1 MSALFWIFGLGALAV
16 AFPFL
21 FHLIRRTPRG
31 EVPFSSLMFLKPS
44 PPSLTRRSRLDNW
57 LLLLLRMAA
66 VILIATAFMRPYWRD
81 ATQFSPGQVAHR
93 RIAILVDRSASMR
106 RADLWQQ
113 AQQQLDRALSEI
125 EPNDEVALWVFDD
138 EVQVVID
145 FDEALASGSQP
156 LSTVVREAFA
166 HCQPGFA
173 RSDLGKAIV
182 TVADQMVQRRESQP
196 NDGEITSPKLQLI
209 VISDLQ
215 RGSKIDHLQ
224 SYQWPTDLFV
234 DFRTVV
240 PKVMDNVTIQVLT
253 PNQEDEQSSFP
264 RIRVRNFADTRSE
277 QFFVNWSGVDQTTAS
292 DPVPL
297 QVPADEARV
306 VEIEDPTALS
316 AHEFVVTG
324 DSEPFDNS
332 FFAVPAQPQVLYVA
346 YLGDEDPDDPEQMQF
361 YLSRAMVESPMR
373 TIRINKPT
381 DFDELKFRRSVVADP
396 LPTSQSKEAG
406 AVSPKSQLTT
416 LLVVTS
422 AVNEDRAGQIENYLA
437 SGGTVFFVLKDNETI
452 QSTARWTNARAIAN
466 TTAESNEPLA
476 RPDSV
481 NHQPYAMLSD
491 IDFRHPLFS
500 PFDSQRYNDFT
511 TIRFWNHRSVELM
524 EPMEGAAGVVVV
536 ARFDDSSPALWEC
549 HPATGGRVL
558 VLASGWHP
566 RDSQLALSTKFVPL
580 VQAILDVALDTAPL
594 KQSLSVN
601 QAIEFMA
608 ADDTRI
614 MIKPDLEEM
623 EVKAGATRFEQT
635 DLPGIYRLVKGET
648 DLTFAV
654 NLDRA
659 ESETEPLPLEQLEMF
674 ALKIGR
680 QSTSVAELAQLREK
694 RDRELENQQK
704 LWKWLILAAVTIL
717 VFETW
722 LAGRTGNQRDFSANK
737 DGTIEPIATGVTT

>member
-44 PPSLTRRSRLDNW
+44 PPNLTRRSRLDNW

-81 ATQFSPGQVAHR
+81 ATQFSPSQVAHR

-113 AQQQLDRALSEI
+113 THQQLDRALSEI

-138 EVQVVID
+138 DVQVVVD
-145 FDEALASGSQP
+145 FDEDLASRSQP

-166 HCQPGFA
+166 RRQPGFA

-196 NDGEITSPKLQLI
+196 DDGKITSPKLQLI

-224 SYQWPTDLFV
+224 SYQWPADVLI

-240 PKVMDNVTIQVLT
+240 PKVMDNVTIQVLAR
-253 PNQEDEQSSFP
+253 NQDDEKSSFP
-264 RIRVRNFADTRSE
+264 RIRVRNFADSGSE
-277 QFFVNWSGVDQTTAS
+277 QFFLNWVGVHQTAVP

-297 QVPADEARV
+297 HVPAGEARV

-316 AHEFVVTG
+316 ANEFVLTG

-332 FFAVPAQPQVLYVA
+332 FFAVPAQPQILQVA
-346 YLGDEDPDDPEQMQF
+346 YVGDEDPDDPEQMQF
-361 YLSRAMVESPMR
+361 YLSRAMVDSPMR
-373 TIRINKPT
+373 TFRINKPT
-381 DFDELKFRRSVVADP
+381 DADELKFRRPVIADP
-396 LPTSQSKEAG
+396 LPTPQSKETD
-406 AVSPKSQLTT
+406 AVSPESALTT
-416 LLVVTS
+416 LVVVT
-422 AVNEDRAGQIENYLA
+422 AAINDDRAGQIEKYLA
-437 SGGTVFFVLKDNETI
+437 SGGTVFFVLKDDETI
-452 QSTARWTNARAIAN
+452 KSTARWTNARSIAN
-466 TTAESNEPLA
+466 TTAGSNKPLA
-476 RPDSV
+476 RPESV
-481 NHQPYAMLSD
+481 NQRPYAMLSD

-511 TIRFWNHRSVELM
+511 TIRFWNHRSVELT
-524 EPMEGAAGVVVV
+524 EPADGDAGIRVV

-549 HPATGGRVL
+549 RPATGGRVL
-558 VLASGWHP
+558 ALASGWHP

-580 VQAILDVALDTAPL
+580 VQGILDVAMETAPL
-594 KQSLSVN
+594 KQSLWVN
-601 QAIEFMA
+601 QPIEFMPSTDA
-608 ADDTRI
+608 RT
-614 MIKPDLEEM
+614 MIKPDLEET
-623 EVKAGATRFEQT
+623 EVKAGETRFEQT
-635 DLPGIYRLVKGET
+635 DLPGIYCLVKGDT
-648 DLTFAV
+648 DLNFAV
-654 NLDRA
+654 NVDRA

-694 RDRELENQQK
+694 RDRELEDQQK
-704 LWKWLILAAVTIL
+704 IWKWLILAAVTVLIL
-717 VFETW
+717 ETW
-722 LAGRTGNQRDFSANK
+722 LAGRTGSQRDSLAVV
-737 DGTIEPIATGVTT
+737 DETIESKATGLTT